1 MSKPTDP
8 KDVEQAVKSCYSTW
22 ADNYHA
28 DYYASAKAYPPV
40 HQDIVREVVVKRGAR
55 TLLDAGCGPA
65 SLLRSLANLGIDLYG
80 FDLTP
85 EMVAE
90 ARRVMKDVPPQ
101 RLWEGSV
108 TDPSAYRAPDG
119 SVTAYDAAICI
130 GVLPHVPASADTQV
144 VRNLFDAVRPGGTV
158 LLEARNELFA
168 LFTQNRYTWD
178 LLATRLV
185 PPGARSG
192 EGARALEAMKQHFRM
207 DLPPVRKGKSGEPG
221 YDEVL
226 SRTHNPFELQALFA
240 ACGFAQVEV
249 LFYHYHCLP
258 PMFEAAAPARFREQ
272 SVAMEDPR
280 DWRGHFMASAFIVC
294 GTRP

>member
-1 MSKPTDP
+1 VSSESK
-8 KDVEQAVKSCYSTW
+8 KAEEQVRLCYSTW
-22 ADNYHA
+22 AQSYHE
-28 DYYASAKAYPPV
+28 DYYASAGAYPPV
-40 HQDIVREVVVKRGAR
+40 HQDIVRDVLRRSGAR

-65 SLLRSLANLGIDLYG
+65 SLLRSLTDLGLQLYG

-90 ARRVMKDVPPQ
+90 ARRVMKDVSPQ

-108 TDPSAYRAPDG
+108 TDPDAYRAPDG
-119 SVTAYDAAICI
+119 SAQAYDAAICI
-130 GVLPHVPASADTQV
+130 GVLPHVPESADAEV
-144 VRNLFDAVRPGGTV
+144 VRNLFRAVRPGGTA

-168 LFTQNRYTWD
+168 LFTQNRYTHE
-178 LLATRLV
+178 LIAKRLV
-185 PPGARSG
+185 PASALGR
-192 EGARALEAMKQHFRM
+192 EGAQALEGMKQHFRM

-226 SRTHNPFELQALFA
+226 SRTHNPFELRAQFEA
-240 ACGFAQVEV
+240 AGFRDVDV

-258 PMFEAAAPARFREQ
+258 PMFERDMPELFRRQ

-280 DWRGHFMASAFIVC
+280 DWRGYFMASAFIVC
-294 GTRP
+294 GKRP